1 MFEQQHQ
8 TLTQQRNNRPFFTPP
23 LEDPRQNQQNNTNT
37 NDNSDF
43 SHHAPP
49 LEQSDNIAILK
60 FPDQFNNTIPDFSM
74 VGYRE
79 GHVRIPSVPTRIVL
93 DPSPSAENDTARIQA
108 ALDQVAQL
116 PLENVGPHGAAVR
129 GAVLLRAGV
138 YRVAGA
144 LILNSSGVILRGE
157 GQDENGT
164 IVVATGAIQRDFIL
178 VNGALTSEM
187 GSVEM
192 QQAKARTKEM
202 MPSNGYRG
210 SKKTTMT
217 RSGVYIPVGEN
228 RIPVEDVGPF
238 NAGDRIV
245 ASFFFFFLS
254 LCSF

>member
-1 MFEQQHQ
+1 
-8 TLTQQRNNRPFFTPP
+8 
-23 LEDPRQNQQNNTNT
+23 
-37 NDNSDF
+37 
-43 SHHAPP
+43 
-49 LEQSDNIAILK
+49 
-60 FPDQFNNTIPDFSM
+60 M

-93 DPSPSAENDTARIQA
+93 EPSASTEDDTARIQA

-116 PLENVGPHGAAVR
+116 PLEDVGPHGAAVR

-144 LILNSSGVILRGE
+144 LILNASGVVLRGE

-164 IVVATGAIQRDFIL
+164 IVVATGVIQRDFIL
-178 VNGALTSEM
+178 VNGQLTSDM
-187 GSVEM
+187 GSIEM

-202 MPSNGYRG
+202 MPSNWYRG
-210 SKKTTMT
+210 SKKTTTT

-238 NAGDRIV
+238 KTGNRVV
-245 ASFFFFFLS
+245 ASDPPLFFS
-254 LCSF
+254 LCSLLQTAGPICTTTIPQTNNGRFGEHSDSHDKNLTSAIKVHRFSPRPSIFFSRLSLQ

>member
-1 MFEQQHQ
+1 
-8 TLTQQRNNRPFFTPP
+8 PFFAPP
-23 LEDPRQNQQNNTNT
+23 LEDQHQNRQNQQNSTNT
-37 NDNSDF
+37 NDNGDF

-49 LEQSDNIAILK
+49 LEQSGNIAILK

-93 DPSPSAENDTARIQA
+93 DPSPSDSEDDTARIQA

-116 PLENVGPHGAAVR
+116 PLENVGPHGAAMR

-144 LILNSSGVILRGE
+144 LILNSSGVVLRGE

-164 IVVATGAIQRDFIL
+164 ILVATGAIQRDFIL
-178 VNGALTSEM
+178 VNGVLTSEM
-187 GSVEM
+187 GSVEI

-210 SKKTTMT
+210 SKKTTTT
-217 RSGVYIPVGEN
+217 RFGVYIPVGEN
-228 RIPVEDVGPF
+228 RIPVEDV
-238 NAGDRIV
+238 
-245 ASFFFFFLS
+245 
-254 LCSF
+254 